1 MSFIKSIQNR
11 YTTKKYD
18 NSKKI
23 EQQKIE
29 ELKEILRLCPSSI
42 NSQPWQFLFVSDEQK
57 KQELAKVSY
66 FNKEKVEECGT
77 IIVFSRIDNIAYFEE
92 YVNTNLSTSTI
103 GYYNKFLKS
112 LPEAQLK
119 SWFDRQVYIAL
130 GVFLSACAEMQIDS
144 TTLEGIETEK
154 YDKILELKDY
164 KTLFAVAIG
173 YRDESDEN
181 QLHKVPKR
189 RKTLDEVIK
198 SI

>member
-66 FNKEKVEECGT
+66 FNKEKVEECDT

-144 TTLEGIETEK
+144 TTMEGIETEK

>member
-1 MSFIKSIQNR
+1 MSFIKSMQNR

-29 ELKEILRLCPSSI
+29 ELKEILRICPSSI
-42 NSQPWQFLFVSDEQK
+42 NSQPWQFTFVTDEEK
-57 KQELAKVSY
+57 KTALANASY
-66 FNKEKVEECGT
+66 FNDEKVKNCDT
-77 IIVFSRIDNIAYFEE
+77 LVVFSRVDSVAYFDD
-92 YVNTNLSTSTI
+92 YVHKNLAESTI
-103 GYYNKFLKS
+103 GYYNKFLKP
-112 LPEAQLK
+112 LPEEQLK

-130 GVFLSACAEMQIDS
+130 GVFLSACAQMQIDS
-144 TTLEGIETEK
+144 TALEGIETEK
-154 YDKILELKDY
+154 YDKILGLKDY

>member
-11 YTTKKYD
+11 YTTKKY
-18 NSKKI
+18 NSQKKI
-23 EQQKIE
+23 EQQQIE

-66 FNKEKVEECGT
+66 FNKEKVEECDT

-144 TTLEGIETEK
+144 TTMEGIETEK

>member
-29 ELKEILRLCPSSI
+29 ELKETLRLCPSSI

-144 TTLEGIETEK
+144 TTMEGIETEK

>member
-66 FNKEKVEECGT
+66 FNKEKVEECDT